1 VDLDQ
6 TGLALLPTAD
16 GSFTFFSD
24 QFQEAFHSHF
34 GAYQEALGKFVIPT
48 QLVERSDQQRL
59 RLLDVCYGLGYNS
72 AAALEQVWQ
81 HNPNCH
87 IELVALEL
95 DGIVPQAAVQQGLL
109 QPWSTQVQQV
119 ITELA
124 YQTRV
129 EQEFFAAQLWL
140 GDARQT
146 IQQVLQTGFQADA
159 IFLDPF
165 SPPHCP
171 QLWTVEFLGLV
182 SQCLGKTGILA
193 TYSCAASVRNALLEA
208 GLHIG
213 SSAPVGRRAPG
224 TLASWQPE
232 LVLPLS
238 LQELEHLQT
247 QAGVLYRDPQLQDLA
262 EIILQRRS
270 QEQNI
275 SQRESTS
282 SWKRRWFSK
291 QKS

>member
-6 TGLALLPTAD
+6 TGLTLLPTAD
-16 GSFTFFSD
+16 GSFTFFSS

-81 HNPNCH
+81 HNPNCR

-95 DGIVPQAAVQQGLL
+95 DGIVPQAAVQQGVL
-109 QPWSTQVQQV
+109 QRWSAQVRQ
-119 ITELA
+119 IMAELA
-124 YQTRV
+124 HLQRV
-129 EQEFFAAQLWL
+129 EQEFLTAQLWL
-140 GDARQT
+140 GDARHT

-182 SQCLGKTGILA
+182 SQCLGTTGLLA

-208 GLHIG
+208 GLYIG

-232 LVLPLS
+232 WVPPLS
-238 LQELEHLQT
+238 LQELEHLKT
-247 QAGVLYRDPQLQDLA
+247 QAGVLYRDPQLQDSA
-262 EIILQRRS
+262 GIILQRRA
-270 QEQNI
+270 QEQKN

-282 SWKRRWFSK
+282 GWKRRWFSN